1 MNRVGCG
8 RNAVWGGC
16 EESLINSHFQST
28 TSERRRP
35 DEGLLRGFTSDRSL
49 GPRGPGGN
57 ARPRILSALGAG
69 TLESFR
75 MLSRNGSTKKHSN
88 VSKELWQPQ
97 CQGHSALLIPY
108 SNSSRST
115 RTRRRATDCWFPLKV
130 VRLRRWRL
138 CGRARLPCGSR
149 HGGCRSRPP
158 LRPRGTVGLGSA
170 EQRRRS
176 GCLLRARRVEA
187 QPGKRLQLRRRLAPT
202 PGTGA

>member
-49 GPRGPGGN
+49 GPRGSGGN
-57 ARPRILSALGAG
+57 ARPRILSALSAG

-75 MLSRNGSTKKHSN
+75 MLSLNGSTKKHSN

-97 CQGHSALLIPY
+97 CQGH
-108 SNSSRST
+108 
-115 RTRRRATDCWFPLKV
+115 C
-130 VRLRRWRL
+130 
-138 CGRARLPCGSR
+138 
-149 HGGCRSRPP
+149 
-158 LRPRGTVGLGSA
+158 
-170 EQRRRS
+170 
-176 GCLLRARRVEA
+176 
-187 QPGKRLQLRRRLAPT
+187 
-202 PGTGA
+202 